1 MIDKD
6 PAAFGL
12 LTYAWVI
19 GLSVWGGFVS
29 YYRKVSSGHLDKF
42 QITVLMGELMTSGF
56 AGVLT
61 FWLAHAAGF
70 NELITA
76 ALVGISGHMGT
87 RAVTFLEG
95 TLQSRFGQVNK

>member
-1 MIDKD
+1 MIEKD
-6 PAAFGL
+6 LHTFGV

-19 GLSVWGGFVS
+19 ALSSWGGAVS
-29 YYRKVSSGHLDKF
+29 YWRKVTSQQIDKF

-70 NELITA
+70 NELIIA
-76 ALVGISGHMGT
+76 ALVGISGHMGA
-87 RAVTFLEG
+87 RAVTYLEHV
-95 TLQSRFGQVNK
+95 LQAKFSNGQQ